1 MALSETEERAEHL
14 GELRGEMR
22 QMNERLGRVEDQLG
36 DLRREMH
43 SELNKVRGELNK
55 VRDDLNKLGWKI
67 AATVVVAVLVNQL
80 LPLLTR

>member
-43 SELNKVRGELNK
+43 GELNK

-67 AATVVVAVLVNQL
+67 AAAVVVAVLVNQH

>member
-43 SELNKVRGELNK
+43 SELNKVR
-55 VRDDLNKLGWKI
+55 DDLNKLGWKI
-67 AATVVVAVLVNQL
+67 AAAVVVAVLVNQH

>member
-1 MALSETEERAEHL
+1 MALSEMEERAEHL
-14 GELRGEMR
+14 GELRGELR

-43 SELNKVRGELNK
+43 GELNK
-55 VRDDLNKLGWKI
+55 VRDDLNKIGWKI
-67 AATVVVAVLVNQL
+67 AAAIVVAVLINQL

>member
-43 SELNKVRGELNK
+43 GELNK

-67 AATVVVAVLVNQL
+67 AAAVVVAVLVNQL

>member
-14 GELRGEMR
+14 GELRGELR
-22 QMNERLGRVEDQLG
+22 QMNERLGRVEDQVG

-43 SELNKVRGELNK
+43 GELNK

-67 AATVVVAVLVNQL
+67 AAAVVVAVLVNQL

>member
-14 GELRGEMR
+14 GELRGELR
-22 QMNERLGRVEDQLG
+22 QMNERLGRVEDQLA

-43 SELNKVRGELNK
+43 GELNK

-67 AATVVVAVLVNQL
+67 AAAVVVAVLVNQL

>member
-43 SELNKVRGELNK
+43 SELNKVR
-55 VRDDLNKLGWKI
+55 DDLNKLGWKI
-67 AATVVVAVLVNQL
+67 AAAGGVAVLVNQL

>member
-1 MALSETEERAEHL
+1 MALSETEECAEQL

-36 DLRREMH
+36 ELRREM
-43 SELNKVRGELNK
+43 RGEMNK
-55 VRDDLNKLGWKI
+55 MRDDMNKLGWKI
-67 AATVVVAVLVNQL
+67 VAAIVVAVLINQL

>member
-1 MALSETEERAEHL
+1 MALSEMEERAEHL
-14 GELRGEMR
+14 GELRGELR

-43 SELNKVRGELNK
+43 GELNK
-55 VRDDLNKLGWKI
+55 VRDELNKIGWKI
-67 AATVVVAVLVNQL
+67 AAAIVVAVLINQL

>member
-43 SELNKVRGELNK
+43 SELNKVR
-55 VRDDLNKLGWKI
+55 DDLNKLGWKI
-67 AATVVVAVLVNQL
+67 AAAVVVAVLVNQL

>member
-1 MALSETEERAEHL
+1 MALSETEER
-14 GELRGEMR
+14 GELR

-43 SELNKVRGELNK
+43 GGLNK

-67 AATVVVAVLVNQL
+67 AAAVVVAVLVNQL

>member
-1 MALSETEERAEHL
+1 MALSEIGAHAEQL

-36 DLRREMH
+36 ELRKEM
-43 SELNKVRGELNK
+43 RGEMNK
-55 VRDDLNKLGWKI
+55 MRDDLNKLGWKI
-67 AATVVVAVLVNQL
+67 VAAIVVAVLINQL

>member
-1 MALSETEERAEHL
+1 MALSETEERAEYL

-43 SELNKVRGELNK
+43 GELNK

-67 AATVVVAVLVNQL
+67 AAAVVVAVLVNQH

>member
-14 GELRGEMR
+14 GELRGELR
-22 QMNERLGRVEDQLG
+22 QMNERLGRVEDQLA

-43 SELNKVRGELNK
+43 GELNK
-55 VRDDLNKLGWKI
+55 VRDDLNKLGWKT
-67 AATVVVAVLVNQL
+67 AAAVVVAVLVNQL

>member
-14 GELRGEMR
+14 GELRGELR

-43 SELNKVRGELNK
+43 GELNK
-55 VRDDLNKLGWKI
+55 VRDDLNKIGWKI
-67 AATVVVAVLVNQL
+67 AAAIVVAVLVNQL